1 MIYPEVLKNKCPVEQ
16 RVLVG
21 RGTAY
26 YILILLFIFIALW
39 GIEECAAL
47 RTSPLVAA
55 SAGKSALS
63 KIVPCLCGSHRIH
76 GF

>member
-47 RTSPLVAA
+47 RTSPL
-55 SAGKSALS
+55 
-63 KIVPCLCGSHRIH
+63 
-76 GF
+76 